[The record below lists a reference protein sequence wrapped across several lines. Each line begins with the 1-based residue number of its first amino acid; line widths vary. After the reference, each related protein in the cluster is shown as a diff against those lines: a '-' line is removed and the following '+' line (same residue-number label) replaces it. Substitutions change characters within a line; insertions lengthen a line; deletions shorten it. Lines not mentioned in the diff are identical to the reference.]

1 MSLRQQNKAKARQNI
16 LAAAQS
22 LIAQQGMAQTTTRA
36 IAKAAGI
43 SYQTLYNYFPT
54 KAHIVHAL
62 MEADMQAWSQAVDNT
77 IKQYSGDVLATLD
90 EMNRV
95 SLEHFGSE
103 KLELWR
109 QVSAQIFL
117 TDMSKGAA
125 EFASIN
131 KIAHERY
138 YALLKLAQ
146 GMGQLRSGIDLH
158 LLAHTL
164 FCLSDYAL
172 LRFIFNKPQ
181 QLRVFRRTLNEQLA
195 LVLQPYMHTP
205 PQQSEN
211 LSHQ

>member
-1 MSLRQQNKAKARQNI
+1 MSLRQQNKARARQTL
-16 LAAAQS
+16 LAAAQK
-22 LIAQQGMAQTTTRA
+22 LIAQHGVEHTTTRA
-36 IAKAAGI
+36 IAKAAGV

-54 KAHIVHAL
+54 KAHIVQAL
-62 MEADMQAWSQAVDNT
+62 MEADMQAWSRAVDDT
-77 IKQYSGDVLATLD
+77 IKQYNGNVLATLD

-95 SLEHFGSE
+95 SLEHFGTE

-117 TDMSKGAA
+117 TDMTKGAA

-146 GMGQLRSGIDLH
+146 GMGQLRHDVDLH

-181 QLRVFRRTLNEQLA
+181 QLDAFRRTLNEQLA
-195 LVLQPYMHTP
+195 LVLQPFLQAP
-205 PQQSEN
+205 PQ
-211 LSHQ
+211 